1 MGFAKKNTAAVA
13 APSPVV
19 TNNAP
24 VAPVANITAPQAQ
37 TAPAPA
43 PQAAQPAPVVISTS
57 TKKTWTPQENAETI
71 INAYKEGSIT
81 LDDAID
87 DGVPCFIIKGDT
99 SKVYGAIKAL
109 GGRVLDKQGEGKTA
123 TYAWV
128 IRKEYIDVPETGAA
142 VRQQRL
148 DNRAKRREER
158 AAKATAQQQTAATV
172 APQAAPVA
180 TPKTITL
187 TEAELKTIIAEAV
200 EQGVEKGVT
209 KAITALINKGVI
221 AA

>member
-1 MGFAKKNTAAVA
+1 MGLMSRIAAQNAAQNTTTA
-13 APSPVV
+13 
-19 TNNAP
+19 NNA
-24 VAPVANITAPQAQ
+24 VINTTA
-37 TAPAPA
+37 TAT
-43 PQAAQPAPVVISTS
+43 PAPVVISTS
-57 TKKTWTPQENAETI
+57 TKKTWTPQENADI
-71 INAYKEGSIT
+71 IIKAVNDGSIT

-128 IRKEYIDVPETGAA
+128 IRKEYIDTPEVGAA

-148 DNRAKRREER
+148 DNKAKRREER
-158 AAKATAQQQTAATV
+158 AAKAATTPQAAAPV

-187 TEAELKTIIAEAV
+187 TEDELKTIIAEAV
-200 EQGVEKGVT
+200 KQGVEQGVT